1 MNTSKEFC
9 IGEFYQHEN
18 HLCYHFRASHSSL
31 LVCTQ
36 HEIFVDH
43 LLWVFQDH
51 LQIACCHAKKSR
63 PDASEFQCCKTDRT
77 NNAAANAQA
86 RTHYRSLVA
95 VKWKPGLEW
104 KATQDCSDQFAVDS
118 PSVVLLLICDF
129 LVLGLKPL
137 QAQPEV
143 LESAGATGK
152 VKAQQRRMTDLQN
165 NRVHIAN
172 MLFLHMTIASS
183 WHRTEAVS
191 RPIWLSIFW
200 RMLLEAAMVYSIG
213 AWNLETHLGTWI
225 PQRLDAETAPGTPE
239 SRPSSSLGFYEVSKM
254 LENKQH
260 GEETRQVQEK
270 KRSISGSQSF
280 GVQMQ
285 KHQWE
290 LETSN
295 FCKLPWFT
303 CKGASGNVCQRVTF
317 AFVCRCRAENCHWT
331 GSSARSANNSSW
343 VCMSQ
348 KTGHWH

>member
-95 VKWKPGLEW
+95 IKWKPGLEW

-172 MLFLHMTIASS
+172 MLFLHMTIASF

-260 GEETRQVQEK
+260 GEETRQVQGK
-270 KRSISGSQSF
+270 KAFDLWFAKLWRANAKASVRAWNIEFLQAALIYLQRRLRQCLPTCHIC
-280 GVQMQ
+280 VCLPLPC
-285 KHQWE
+285 WE
-290 LETSN
+290 LPLDWKQ
-295 FCKLPWFT
+295 CKVS
-303 CKGASGNVCQRVTF
+303 K
-317 AFVCRCRAENCHWT
+317 
-331 GSSARSANNSSW
+331 
-343 VCMSQ
+343 
-348 KTGHWH
+348 